1 MRERNAV
8 TRFAACLLLLA
19 ACSNDTGSGPG
30 GETTRH
36 AIKAG
41 VLANSALTE
50 ASGLAHSNKQDDLI
64 WAINDGGS
72 PATLYAVGY
81 DGSDLGE
88 VRMSDLQNVDWEDLA
103 SFEYDGKSMLL
114 IADVGDNLGSRSHV
128 TLFIVDEPDPRQQAG
143 ALSWQISLRFPDGPR
158 DVEAVTVDSQ
168 EGLVYLLAKR
178 TIPAELYSVPL
189 HPADEDETAV
199 VTAKYLGTVASLPQ
213 PTERDR
219 KRALLEMNW
228 HWQPTAMEFS
238 RDGNVAVILTY
249 RAAYLYSRQ
258 DNEPWLDTLQRTP
271 HVFALGSIKEAEA
284 VTLAGNSI
292 FVTVEAK
299 RAPLYRIN
307 PDH

>member
-1 MRERNAV
+1 M
-8 TRFAACLLLLA
+8 LLLA
-19 ACSNDTGSGPG
+19 ACSNDPGSGPG
-30 GETTRH
+30 GETTQH
-36 AIKAG
+36 AIETG

-72 PATLYAVGY
+72 PATLYAIGH

-88 VRMSDLQNVDWEDLA
+88 VGMSDLQNIDWEDLA
-103 SFEYDGKSMLL
+103 SFEYGGKPMLL
-114 IADVGDNLGSRSHV
+114 IADVGDNFGTRNHV
-128 TLFIVDEPDPRQQAG
+128 TLFIVDEPDPGQQAG
-143 ALSWQISLRFPDGPR
+143 ALSWKIPLRFPDGPR
-158 DVEAVTVDSQ
+158 DVEAVAVDPM

-178 TIPAELYSVPL
+178 TIPAELYTVPL
-189 HPADEDETAV
+189 HPADNDETAV

-249 RAAYLYSRQ
+249 RAAYSYSRQ
-258 DNEPWLDTLQRTP
+258 DNETWLDALQRTP
-271 HVFALGSIKEAEA
+271 QVFTLGSVKEAEA
-284 VTLAGNSI
+284 VTLVGNSI

-307 PDH
+307 TDH